1 MKKFFI
7 ITSLAA
13 TALTA
18 AAQDTTSLQYAQELN
33 SGIEKHDPSAI
44 HYEAGA
50 IINAGSG
57 DMAPHYI
64 MANQEGMVTQP
75 YSTLAFGKV
84 YRNLDT
90 SRRLSWGAGVTLVAG
105 WSSSADYATW
115 VDGLGLQYNNPQHPA
130 RAWVQ
135 HAYVEGKYRGVFATL
150 GQAPTPDPVIT
161 NRDLSSGD
169 LTRSGN
175 ARPMP
180 GLRAGFVDFQNIP
193 LTNKWLQ
200 IKGEVGYY
208 KAMDKNWINNHDN
221 LYNHFTTTGYWMNYK
236 NLYLRTNPDK
246 RVVATVGMQ
255 AACQFGGT
263 RVMREN
269 GKVTETIK
277 QKADAEAFFKAL
289 IPGSGGSAGD
299 NNYYEGNHIGS
310 WDASLDVNINRDN
323 KVRLYWQSPWEDGS
337 GIGKLNGFDGLY
349 GIEFL
354 STNTLDGHLMG
365 VAFEYLDFTNQ
376 SGPIHYAPHD
386 HEGTPLTEKA
396 DGADD
401 YYNNYAFNGYHHLGM
416 SIGSPMIQ
424 GPIYNLDGYTRFADN
439 MMRGFHVGVYGNI
452 DRLGFW
458 QYRVMASHRKSW
470 GTPFVPRI
478 TPVDATSF
486 VAECQWRS
494 TKLSGLSAN
503 LRLAMDHGTLT
514 GNNVGAQVTV
524 IYHGN
529 FTLGKK

>member
-1 MKKFFI
+1 MKKSLI
-7 ITSLAA
+7 ITMLAA
-13 TALTA
+13 AALTGV
-18 AAQDTTSLQYAQELN
+18 AQDSTSV
-33 SGIEKHDPSAI
+33 

-64 MANQEGMVTQP
+64 MANQEGMFTQP
-75 YSTLAFGKV
+75 NSTLAFGKV

-90 SRRLSWGAGVTLVAG
+90 SRRLSWGAGMTLVAG
-105 WSSSADYATW
+105 WSSTANYATW

-150 GQAPTPDPVIT
+150 GQAPTPESAIVS
-161 NRDLSSGD
+161 NELGSGD

-175 ARPMP
+175 SRPMP

-193 LTNKWLQ
+193 LTKKWLQ

-221 LYNHFTTTGYWMNYK
+221 RFNHFTTTGYWMNYK

-246 RVVATVGMQ
+246 RVAFTVGMQ

-263 RVMREN
+263 RVVREN

-277 QKADAEAFFKAL
+277 QKANAEAFFKAL

-299 NNYYEGNHIGS
+299 NNYYEGNHLGS
-310 WDASLDVNINRDN
+310 WDAALDVNINRNN

-349 GIEFL
+349 GIEYCNL
-354 STNTLDGHLMG
+354 AWGSH
-365 VAFEYLDFTNQ
+365 VRSIVVEYFDFTNQ
-376 SGPIHYAPHD
+376 SGPIHYAPAD

-396 DGADD
+396 TGADD

-424 GPIYNLDGYTRFADN
+424 SPIYNLDGYTRFADN
-439 MMRGFHVGVYGNI
+439 MMRGFHVGVRGDI
-452 DRLGFW
+452 DRLKLW
-458 QYRVMASHRKSW
+458 QYRVMASYRKSW

-478 TPVDATSF
+478 EPVTATSLM
-486 VAECQWRS
+486 AECQWHAPDGN
-494 TKLSGLSAN
+494 KLNGLSAS

-514 GNNVGAQVTV
+514 GNNVGAQLVV
-524 IYHGN
+524 KYSGN
-529 FTLGKK
+529 FILGKK

>member
-1 MKKFFI
+1 MKKILI
-7 ITSLAA
+7 ITMLAA
-13 TALTA
+13 TTLTA
-18 AAQDTTSLQYAQELN
+18 AAQDSTSV
-33 SGIEKHDPSAI
+33 

-64 MANQEGMVTQP
+64 MANQEGMFTQP
-75 YSTLAFGKV
+75 NSTLAFGKV

-90 SRRLSWGAGVTLVAG
+90 SRLSWGAGVTLVAG
-105 WSSSADYATW
+105 WSSTANYATW

-130 RAWVQ
+130 RTWVQ
-135 HAYVEGKYRGVFATL
+135 HAYISGKYRGVFATL
-150 GQAPTPDPVIT
+150 GQAPTPNPVIT

-175 ARPMP
+175 SRPMP

-193 LTNKWLQ
+193 LTKKWLQ

-221 LYNHFTTTGYWMNYK
+221 RYNHFTTTGYWMNYK
-236 NLYLRTNPDK
+236 NLYLRTNPDQ
-246 RVVATVGMQ
+246 RVAFTVGMQ

-263 RVMREN
+263 RVVREN

-277 QKADAEAFFKAL
+277 QKANAEAFFKAL

-299 NNYYEGNHIGS
+299 NNYYEGNHLGS
-310 WDASLDVNINRDN
+310 WDAALDVNINRDN

-349 GIEFL
+349 GIEYCNL
-354 STNTLDGHLMG
+354 AWGSHLRG
-365 VAFEYLDFTNQ
+365 IVVEYLDFTNQ
-376 SGPIHYAPHD
+376 SGPIHYAPSD

-396 DGADD
+396 TGADD

-424 GPIYNLDGYTRFADN
+424 SPIYNLDGYTRFADN

-452 DRLGFW
+452 DRLGLW

-478 TPVDATSF
+478 EPVTATSLM
-486 VAECQWRS
+486 AECQWHADDCS
-494 TKLSGLSAN
+494 KLNGLSAS

-514 GNNVGAQVTV
+514 GNNVGAQLVV
-524 IYHGN
+524 KYSGN